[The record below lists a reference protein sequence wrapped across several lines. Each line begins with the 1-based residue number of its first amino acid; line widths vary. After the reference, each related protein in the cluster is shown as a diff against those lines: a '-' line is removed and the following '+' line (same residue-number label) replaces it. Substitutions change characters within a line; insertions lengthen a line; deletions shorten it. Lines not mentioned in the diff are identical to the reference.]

1 MYAPLY
7 EFGGIIV
14 DLVKGVEERPRP
26 AAAKEEQNFRNGS
39 RLENNKIRQK
49 IYTLPNKYSKWNF
62 ALNF

>member
-14 DLVKGVEERPRP
+14 DLVKGVEERPSP
-26 AAAKEEQNFRNGS
+26 AAAKEELNYRNGS

-49 IYTLPNKYSKWNF
+49 YTHYQINTVNEVF
-62 ALNF
+62 A